1 MACNPDGISAPSRIR
16 TAIPKALSVMDADLA
31 GPGLLAAWFAQRV
44 PRRSVDGP
52 RPERIYGWS
61 LVGGSRT
68 IHELVGMS
76 QWGHCCLTFP
86 SSSRRPFCAGRGGLA
101 M

>member
-61 LVGGSRT
+61 
-68 IHELVGMS
+68 
-76 QWGHCCLTFP
+76 
-86 SSSRRPFCAGRGGLA
+86 
-101 M
+101 